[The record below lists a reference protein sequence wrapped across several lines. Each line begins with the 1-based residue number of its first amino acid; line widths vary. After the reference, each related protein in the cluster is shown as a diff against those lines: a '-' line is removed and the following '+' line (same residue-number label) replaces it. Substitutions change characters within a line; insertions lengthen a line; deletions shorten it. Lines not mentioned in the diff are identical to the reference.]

1 MKTKIFT
8 GELADKPVIITMQT
22 QSIAFVLLKTND
34 NIYKKFVCKIEDR
47 LCSNTDSLTNKMFAN
62 VVLSSAG
69 DMVQIGV
76 PEISNGIEGSQIVY
90 FRNDTKN
97 IWCNMANI

>member
-1 MKTKIFT
+1 
-8 GELADKPVIITMQT
+8 
-22 QSIAFVLLKTND
+22 
-34 NIYKKFVCKIEDR
+34 
-47 LCSNTDSLTNKMFAN
+47 MFAN